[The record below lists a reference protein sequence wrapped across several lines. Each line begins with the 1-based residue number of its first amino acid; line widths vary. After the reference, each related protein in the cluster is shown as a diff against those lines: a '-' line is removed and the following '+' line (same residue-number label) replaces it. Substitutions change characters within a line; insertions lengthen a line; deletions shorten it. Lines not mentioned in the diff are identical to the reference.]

1 MIWRPEKELEEVLD
15 NSGKG
20 LRFDPTWI
28 SCIGA
33 PVQLF
38 QHCLLALSSKNSEFK
53 TWKTVRRALRTVSKL
68 EVGVSVGKLNDPPKS
83 CIPSSAKMKM
93 NKKRRK
99 RRDMMDDSAFIRAIT
114 RLRSGDQYLK
124 RKTKGSF
131 SQETWQLVASGV
143 NIIRVILS
151 CCIILLHFKVVLL
164 DNRLL
169 LCVNLLNQDVSV
181 STRKWN

>member
-1 MIWRPEKELEEVLD
+1 M
-15 NSGKG
+15 
-20 LRFDPTWI
+20 
-28 SCIGA
+28 
-33 PVQLF
+33 
-38 QHCLLALSSKNSEFK
+38 
-53 TWKTVRRALRTVSKL
+53 SKL

-131 SQETWQLVASGV
+131 SQET
-143 NIIRVILS
+143 
-151 CCIILLHFKVVLL
+151 
-164 DNRLL
+164 
-169 LCVNLLNQDVSV
+169 
-181 STRKWN
+181 